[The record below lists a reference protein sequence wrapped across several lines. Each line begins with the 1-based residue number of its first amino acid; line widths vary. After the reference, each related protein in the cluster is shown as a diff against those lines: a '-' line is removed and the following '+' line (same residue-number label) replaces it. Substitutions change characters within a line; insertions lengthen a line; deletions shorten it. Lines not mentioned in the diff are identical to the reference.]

1 MTGQRSIPL
10 VVDIGPLRET
20 YYTGIPNVVAEICDR
35 LLCEDGLELY
45 FDLDG
50 RWVEHEDLR
59 RCLRERSGRSLA
71 GHMVRFRP
79 AQDIRHHL
87 ETSGSW
93 AQSVA
98 LYTDHRPPRKIYPR
112 EGKIVYDLSMILAP
126 ECHPAA
132 SVAMYTQNLS
142 EQIACSDV
150 LFCISQST
158 ARDVAWVYGVGEERI
173 KVALL
178 GNNVDLAWPQRMREL
193 IADRPV
199 EPFLLVLGSVEP
211 RKNVSM
217 VLEWLSLHPEVL
229 DEMRVV
235 FAGRQAWGESFASM
249 VERKSLSSTLASGR
263 IVFTGYVD
271 DRLRAALLTG
281 ATALLYPSMFE
292 GFGLPL
298 LEAMAIGTPVLSS
311 VSTSMP
317 EVLGDCGYYFD
328 PYSIPSLNA
337 AFRQLQSDRAS
348 GVVEAMTE
356 SARLRAADF
365 SYDKTYSVILDGLFP
380 GYRSERRTETASCGQ
395 VRQGTP

>member
-1 MTGQRSIPL
+1 MTGSSKLSL
-10 VVDIGPLRET
+10 VVDVGPLREI

-35 LLCEDGLELY
+35 LLREKDLDLY

-50 RWVEHEDLR
+50 RWVDNDSMFL
-59 RCLRERSGRSLA
+59 CLTERSGKSLS
-71 GHMVRFRP
+71 GRMDRFRP
-79 AQDIRHHL
+79 AQDIRRHL
-87 ETSGSW
+87 EASGVW
-93 AQSVA
+93 AQTVA
-98 LYTDHRPPRKIYPR
+98 LYSDNRPPRKIYPR

-132 SVAMYTQNLS
+132 SVKMYTHDLGQ
-142 EQIACSDV
+142 QIVCSDV

-158 ARDVAWVYGVGEERI
+158 ARDVSWVYGVEPERI

-178 GNNVDLAWPQRMREL
+178 GNNVDLTWPGRMREL
-193 IADRPV
+193 IGERPV

-217 VLEWLSLHPEVL
+217 VLDWLSVHPEVL
-229 DEMRVV
+229 DEVRVV
-235 FAGRQAWGESFASM
+235 FAGRQAWGESFRAM
-249 VERKSLSSTLASGR
+249 IERKSLGSALESGR

-328 PYSIPSLNA
+328 PYSVSSLNA
-337 AFRQLQSDRAS
+337 AYRSLQRDRAS
-348 GVVEAMTE
+348 GA
-356 SARLRAADF
+356 LRAIVERAGARADGF
-365 SYDKTYSVILDGLFP
+365 SYDKTYDIIIDGLFP
-380 GYRSERRTETASCGQ
+380 DRRSKKLTQS
-395 VRQGTP
+395 